1 MVAMSEA
8 SAGTRAMHL
17 IDRCR
22 SRVGTPSPDALAAW
36 DVAAHGVLVHGAQ
49 VAPALARCL
58 AADPDLALGHAL
70 RGLTLLIA
78 GRAELVPA
86 AREAATEVARLQ
98 QMRGLDRRE
107 LSYASALSAWLEGRP
122 SVAAQALDS
131 WADAEPDDVL
141 AVKLSHQIRFMA
153 GDMLGMRRAAEA
165 ALIALSPDHPQ
176 RGYVRGCV
184 AFAREEAGELDS
196 AERAGRAAVEQA
208 GDDVWAIHAVA
219 HVHEMTARAEDGVA
233 WLDRHRAAWLG
244 CGNFRLHLWWHQALF
259 ELERGRHEHVL
270 ALYDGAI
277 RAEQTDDFRDVAN
290 AVSLLARLELDGV
303 DVGARWEELTA
314 LAARRV
320 GDDAVVFARLHYLQA
335 LLAAGRA
342 GDAAAL
348 IASLRRAAI
357 RGGSEMDRVAR
368 HPGLA
373 IARGLQAFSLGR
385 YEDAA
390 ALLVASWRRFALV
403 GGSVAQ
409 RDMFSRFAI
418 EAALRGGRHATARNL
433 VAARQQMRA
442 GTIDRFAATRL
453 ARLEAAVALGSD
465 AAA

>member
-1 MVAMSEA
+1 
-8 SAGTRAMHL
+8 MHL
-17 IDRCR
+17 FDRTR
-22 SRVGTPSPDALAAW
+22 TRVETAHPDALAAW
-36 DVAAHGVLVHGAQ
+36 DIAAHGVLVHGAQ

-58 AADPDLALGHAL
+58 AADRDLALAHAL

-86 AREAATEVARLQ
+86 ARDAAAEVARLQ
-98 QMRGLDRRE
+98 RERGLDPRA
-107 LSYASALSAWLEGRP
+107 LTYASALSAWLEGRP
-122 SVAAQALDS
+122 SVAVQALDS
-131 WADAEPDDVL
+131 WAGAETDDVL

-153 GDMLGMRRAAEA
+153 GDMPGMRRAAEA
-165 ALIALSPDHPQ
+165 ALAALSPDHPQ
-176 RGYVRGCV
+176 RGYVLGCV

-196 AERAGRAAVEQA
+196 AERAGRAAVEYA
-208 GDDVWAIHAVA
+208 ADDVWAVHAVA
-219 HVHEMTARAEDGVA
+219 HVHEMTARAADGVA

-270 ALYDGAI
+270 SLYDGAI

-335 LLAAGRA
+335 LLAAGRV

-373 IARGLQAFSLGR
+373 IAQGLHAFSLGR

-390 ALLVASWRRFALV
+390 ALLAAPWRRFAQL

-418 EAALRGGRHATARNL
+418 EAALRGGRHATARDL
-433 VAARQQMRA
+433 IESRRHARA
-442 GTIDRFAATRL
+442 GTLDRFAAAGL
-453 ARLEAAVALGSD
+453 ARLDAATARGSD